1 MLVKPVI
8 EPSLILKAQELFPK
22 VILASQSE
30 NRRKLLEDM
39 NISVIQK
46 PQCINELCG
55 LTEPVEVVTTLS
67 KQKLDSYLNSKDFD
81 ESLPAICLDTLV
93 LFDGELIGKPDSE
106 EVARELLYK
115 FSSKKQE
122 VLTGLSAYIPNKGCV
137 TTYDSSEVIFSP
149 LSAGEINW
157 YISTGEWQGAAGG
170 YRIQKNGYKLVEKIE
185 GSWTNVI
192 GFPLE
197 KFISILTN

>member
-93 LFDGELIGKPDSE
+93 LFEKELIGKPESE
-106 EVARELLYK
+106 EVARKLLYR
-115 FSSKKQE
+115 FSSKEQE

-137 TTYDSSEVIFSP
+137 TIYDSSKVIFSP
-149 LSAGEINW
+149 LSDEEINY

>member
-93 LFDGELIGKPDSE
+93 LFDGKLIGKPDSE

-137 TTYDSSEVIFSP
+137 TTYDSSAVIFSP

-157 YISTGEWQGAAGG
+157 YISTDEWQGAAGG

>member
-8 EPSLILKAQELFPK
+8 DPSLILKAQELFPK

-81 ESLPAICLDTLV
+81 ENLPAICLDTLV
-93 LFDGELIGKPDSE
+93 LFEKELIGKPESE
-106 EVARELLYK
+106 EVARKLLYR
-115 FSSKKQE
+115 FSSKEQE

-137 TTYDSSEVIFSP
+137 TTYDRSKVIFSP
-149 LSAGEINW
+149 LSDEEINY

-197 KFISILTN
+197 KFILLLTN

>member
-8 EPSLILKAQELFPK
+8 DPDLILKAQELFPK
-22 VILASQSE
+22 LILASQSE

-55 LTEPVEVVTTLS
+55 LTDPIEVVTTLS

-93 LFDGELIGKPDSE
+93 LFDGELIGKPESE

-115 FSSKKQE
+115 FSSKEQE
-122 VLTGLSAYIPNKGCV
+122 VLTGLSAYIPNKGYI
-137 TTYDSSEVIFSP
+137 TTYDSSKVIFSP
-149 LSAGEINW
+149 LSDDQINS

-197 KFISILTN
+197 KFISLLTN

>member
-67 KQKLDSYLNSKDFD
+67 KQKLDSYLNS
-81 ESLPAICLDTLV
+81 
-93 LFDGELIGKPDSE
+93 
-106 EVARELLYK
+106 
-115 FSSKKQE
+115 
-122 VLTGLSAYIPNKGCV
+122 
-137 TTYDSSEVIFSP
+137 
-149 LSAGEINW
+149 
-157 YISTGEWQGAAGG
+157 
-170 YRIQKNGYKLVEKIE
+170 
-185 GSWTNVI
+185 
-192 GFPLE
+192 
-197 KFISILTN
+197 